1 MINNLE
7 YQDLSEPFQKLDED
21 YASVAMLIYQE
32 KELIFIKRSED
43 LPTHKGHIAFP
54 GGKKEA
60 SDQSIVHTAIR
71 EATEELLIDSK
82 SITPIGILNP
92 IDTVEYRFLVFP
104 IVGRIDKKP
113 ESFNDS
119 EVQEV
124 YFVSIDELKNE
135 KKWIYRGLY
144 DTDWIFYIDNEILW
158 GATAKMVRR
167 LLRIS

>member
-7 YQDLSEPFQKLDED
+7 YKDLSEPFQKVDED

-71 EATEELLIDSK
+71 LSLIH
-82 SITPIGILNP
+82 I
-92 IDTVEYRFLVFP
+92 
-104 IVGRIDKKP
+104 
-113 ESFNDS
+113 
-119 EVQEV
+119 
-124 YFVSIDELKNE
+124 
-135 KKWIYRGLY
+135 
-144 DTDWIFYIDNEILW
+144 
-158 GATAKMVRR
+158 
-167 LLRIS
+167 

>member
-1 MINNLE
+1 LINNLE

-135 KKWIYRGLY
+135 KKWIFRGLY
-144 DTDWIFYIDNEILW
+144 DTDWIFKIDNEILW